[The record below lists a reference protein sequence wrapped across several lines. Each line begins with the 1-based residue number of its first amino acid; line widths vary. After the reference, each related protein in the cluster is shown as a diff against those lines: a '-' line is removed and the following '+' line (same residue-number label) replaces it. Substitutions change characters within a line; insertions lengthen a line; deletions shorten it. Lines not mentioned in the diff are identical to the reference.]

1 VLDRFDQLPEQ
12 ITPDRSKLWVI
23 RTIDLGARGDEGV
36 AEYPTVE
43 GETYPCLV
51 SAVDSDGNEVAG
63 IRLPDITQPVA
74 SHAGWNPRDPK
85 TGAPDQQVPMIG
97 FSRWFAAT
105 QSERQATNDVR
116 YSIEERYESRAK
128 YIELVK
134 LDTDNLV
141 ENGFVLEQ
149 DADMVVQNDVDR
161 YDVAVARKPLN

>member
-1 VLDRFDQLPEQ
+1 
-12 ITPDRSKLWVI
+12 
-23 RTIDLGARGDEGV
+23 
-36 AEYPTVE
+36 
-43 GETYPCLV
+43 
-51 SAVDSDGNEVAG
+51 
-63 IRLPDITQPVA
+63 
-74 SHAGWNPRDPK
+74 
-85 TGAPDQQVPMIG
+85 MIG

-149 DADMVVQNDVDR
+149 DADMVVQNAVDR
-161 YDVAVARKPLN
+161 YDVAVARKSLN